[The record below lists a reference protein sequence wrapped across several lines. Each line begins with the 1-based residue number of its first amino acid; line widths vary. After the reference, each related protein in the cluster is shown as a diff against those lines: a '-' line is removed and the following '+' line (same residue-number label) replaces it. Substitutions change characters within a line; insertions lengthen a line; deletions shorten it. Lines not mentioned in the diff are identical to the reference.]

1 MIVLRVDMLVKP
13 GAESQCLDIIR
24 KLQEHTRQE
33 PGCVY
38 YAGHQSKEDSRRFLM
53 YEVYRDEAALQAHRD
68 APHYKQYV
76 EGGLSAIVE
85 QRTRELF
92 TPVD

>member
-38 YAGHQSKEDSRRFLM
+38 YAGHQSKENSRHFFM
-53 YEVYRDEAALQAHRD
+53 YEVYKDEPAFQAHRD
-68 APHYKQYV
+68 ASHYTQYV
-76 EGGLSAIVE
+76 IAGLGAIVE

-92 TPVD
+92 TLVE